1 MTVAPCPHCAA
12 SAWERTES
20 ATKPKSIEQPV
31 KGKSNKGGSEAH
43 RISSLCFPGPGIA
56 TRQNGSIP
64 AKTTNLYQAR
74 TISSIVSRSLFPR
87 GPVLSAP
94 PTAVIAPNHLSV
106 CGAKPTHPKH
116 RRVPATRHHLVICGG
131 VRSLDITLCPLTM
144 ATWASWR
151 VCALNELRLCPA
163 MLPPISRQVP
173 FPCAEY
179 NTQTI

>member
-1 MTVAPCPHCAA
+1 MITGPNSRRSQAQ
-12 SAWERTES
+12 T
-20 ATKPKSIEQPV
+20 Q
-31 KGKSNKGGSEAH
+31 KSN

-74 TISSIVSRSLFPR
+74 IISSIVSRSLFPR

-94 PTAVIAPNHLSV
+94 PTAVIAPNNLSV
-106 CGAKPTHPKH
+106 CDTKPTRSPGMHH
-116 RRVPATRHHLVICGG
+116 IMPATRQHLVSRGC
-131 VRSLDITLCPLTM
+131 VSVD
-144 ATWASWR
+144 
-151 VCALNELRLCPA
+151 ELRLCPA